1 METGV
6 KEVRAPSLLQR
17 ITIGR
22 NPKAT
27 LLRITITI
35 AVLYFGVPRFI
46 LLPVRIQGASM
57 LPTYP
62 EGGRIN
68 FVNRL
73 SFLFHEPKRGD
84 IVAIRTTGIH
94 IMYMKRIIGMPGE
107 TVGFHLGMAIVNGK
121 PLDEPYVRKLCYWE
135 IPPRTLGP
143 GEYYVVGDNRSMPEV
158 DHEKGIAARDKIV
171 GKVLW

>member
-1 METGV
+1 METAV
-6 KEVRAPSLLQR
+6 KEARSPSLLQR
-17 ITIGR
+17 VTIGR
-22 NPKAT
+22 NPVAT
-27 LLRITITI
+27 LVRL
-35 AVLYFGVPRFI
+35 AVLIVCCVVIFKFM
-46 LLPVRIQGASM
+46 LLPVRIQGVSM

-73 SFLFHEPKRGD
+73 SYLFHGPGRGD

-94 IMYMKRIIGMPGE
+94 IMYMKRIIGLPGE
-107 TVGFHLGMAIVNGK
+107 SVGFYAGKAVINGEE
-121 PLDEPYVRKLCYWE
+121 LDEPYVKKSCYWQ

-143 GEYYVVGDNRSMPEV
+143 GEYYVVGDNRSMPEA
-158 DHEKGIAARDKIV
+158 DHEKGIASRDRIV